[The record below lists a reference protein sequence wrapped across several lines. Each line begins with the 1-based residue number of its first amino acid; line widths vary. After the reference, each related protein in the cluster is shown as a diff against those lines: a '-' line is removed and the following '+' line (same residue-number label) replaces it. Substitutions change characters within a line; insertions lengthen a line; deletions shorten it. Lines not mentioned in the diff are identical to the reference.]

1 MTKTLALS
9 AALAALFLAPSLR
22 ADETPTAAVPL
33 SPAAQVEKAPAKKA
47 KTGAPKTATIEMEKG
62 GKIVFK
68 FFPGE
73 APKTV
78 ANFVKLADK
87 GFYDGLNFHRVEPNF
102 VIQGGDPA
110 GNGSGGPGWT
120 IPAEFNDHK
129 HLRGSVAMA
138 RTNDPNSAGSQFY
151 ICLAP
156 APFLDHNYTVFGQM
170 VSGDEL
176 LDGIKVGDKMKKVS
190 IQR

>member
-1 MTKTLALS
+1 MLRKLTLL
-9 AALAALFLAPSLR
+9 AALAAFSALPALA
-22 ADETPTAAVPL
+22 
-33 SPAAQVEKAPAKKA
+33 QAKKA
-47 KTGAPKTATIEMEKG
+47 KLGSPKTATIELEKG
-62 GKIVFK
+62 GKIVFQ
-68 FFPGE
+68 FFPKE
-73 APKTV
+73 APITV
-78 ANFVKLADK
+78 ENFVKLADK
-87 GFYDGLNFHRVEPNF
+87 GFYNGLNFHRVEPNF

-120 IPAEFNDHK
+120 IKAEFNDHK
-129 HLRGSVAMA
+129 HLRGTVAMA

-176 LDGIKVGDKMKKVS
+176 LNDIKVGDKMKSVT